1 MKKFA
6 IALAI
11 VLGLVSSIVSLSAPV
26 SYRAGRTGTETGK
39 AGKLEIHSVLFRKLD
54 QNIATAPRSLS
65 RFKIENF

>member
-26 SYRAGRTGTETGK
+26 SYAQEDPEPKPDKPG
-39 AGKLEIHSVLFRKLD
+39 D
-54 QNIATAPRSLS
+54 
-65 RFKIENF
+65 